1 MITYL
6 VLAVLALIALVLVL
20 LNLGAS
26 LGGGAEDAK
35 FDIVG
40 LVGHT
45 GEALDSFSEV
55 GSVSV
60 RGEIWRA
67 TTKRGIIQRGE
78 RIRVVAVEAELTLLV
93 ERV

>member
-1 MITYL
+1 VITYL

-26 LGGGAEDAK
+26 LGGGEDAK

-40 LVGHT
+40 LVGLT